1 MQPLTVI
8 TGILLVTSA
17 AIAAGLAVVMLLFFI
32 LADEHPRVASE
43 FGTLTVSTVI
53 FLVMTMLCGA
63 SFLGLVREA
72 PWRWVAQTGM
82 WVGLVLTVMYY
93 LP

>member
-8 TGILLVTSA
+8 TGILLGTSA
-17 AIAAGLAVVMLLFFI
+17 AIAAGLSVVMLLFFI
-32 LADEHPRVASE
+32 LADEHPRLATE
-43 FGTLTVSTVI
+43 FRPLAVSTTI

-63 SFLGLVREA
+63 SFLGLIRAA
-72 PWRWVAQTGM
+72 PWRWVAQTAM
-82 WVGLVLTVMYY
+82 WVGVTLTVMYY